1 MKIKAFVS
9 HTLHGLHMAAA
20 SLAVL
25 QLSVG
30 QVLAAAPAV
39 AAAPAFGGLWNSG
52 ADRSGQ
58 TATPIKHVIVII
70 GENRSFDHVFA
81 TYAPT
86 RGQRVH
92 NLLSE
97 GIIQLDA
104 NKNAIPGPNFHKA
117 QQLSAADLGGQDAF
131 LLSPPKQ
138 EFPGNQ
144 LPAPQVGGAEFAQGN
159 FTTSACKSAT
169 GSAEA
174 TCAAKAL
181 ALAQET
187 ENGLPAAADANGLT
201 YYQSLA
207 GGGTGQEKDTP
218 DLRIV
223 NFDNLPAGPFQLTNG
238 TNSATPGFSLVY
250 TDYAQSPVHRFYE
263 MWQQLDCSLEHATFE
278 NPSGC
283 DGKLFAWVESTMG
296 AGNNGLTQTL
306 YAQEFFSK
314 SFSEFF
320 SYPTG
325 FSATNPPTAAQWTAH
340 DFALL
345 DSVPATTGE
354 GSTALGFYNV
364 QQGDVPYFKSLA
376 DTYAMSDNFHQ
387 SVNGGTGANHVML
400 GHGDMIWFSDGN
412 GHPET
417 PPQNVAVTTNP
428 AGFGGTGTID
438 TIENPNPAPGT
449 NNWYTQDGYG
459 SDFNAGF
466 PMSEWD
472 KTQSNGLPIIF
483 GGGSYSDCSDPNQ
496 PGVGPI
502 LDYLRKLRIEPRCE
516 SGHYYLLN
524 NYNPGWF
531 GDGNNAFTDQN
542 PSNTPFTIPPSSTP
556 SIGDDLNDAKV
567 SWKYYGDQWNNYL
580 NDPYQLNFGTNGANA
595 DEYCNICNP
604 FQYDTSIMSSP
615 AQVAA
620 HIQDTVNLYTDI
632 TNGTLPAVSFVK
644 PSGYVDGHPSSSKLD
659 LFEGFV
665 KKIVDQV
672 EASPTYTKDTVIL
685 ITEDEGGGYYDSGY
699 VQPVDFFGDGTRIP
713 LLVVA
718 NPKYLPLR
726 DAGYIS
732 HKYADHVSI
741 LKFIERNWHLPPVT
755 RRSRDNFP
763 NPVQLPDSYAP
774 VNAPAL
780 DDLFDFFD
788 FASPRGFL

>member
-1 MKIKAFVS
+1 MKNTGFLSLA
-9 HTLHGLHMAAA
+9 LHGLRTAAT

-25 QLSVG
+25 QMSVG
-30 QVLAAAPAV
+30 QVLAAAPVAV
-39 AAAPAFGGLWNSG
+39 TAPAFGGLWNSG
-52 ADRSGQ
+52 ADKSGS

-81 TYAPT
+81 TYVPK
-86 RGQRVH
+86 RGQSVH

-97 GIIQLDA
+97 GIIKLDA

-117 QQLSAADLGGQDAF
+117 QQLSASDLGGQDTF

-138 EFPGNQ
+138 EFPSNQ
-144 LPAPQVGGAEFAQGN
+144 LPAPLVGGAEFAQGN
-159 FTTSACKSAT
+159 FTTSACKTAT
-169 GSAEA
+169 GAAAA
-174 TCAAKAL
+174 TCASKAL
-181 ALAQET
+181 ALAQVT
-187 ENGLPAAADANGLT
+187 ENGLPAATDANGLT
-201 YYQSLA
+201 YYQSLV
-207 GGGTGQEKDTP
+207 GGGTGQESDTP

-238 TNSATPGFSLVY
+238 TNSPTPGHSLAY

-263 MWQQLDCSLEHATFE
+263 MWQQLDCSLEHATFD

-283 DGKLFAWVESTMG
+283 DGKLFAWVENTMG
-296 AGNNGLTQTL
+296 AGNNGLTQTK
-306 YAQEFFSK
+306 YGQEFFAT
-314 SFSEFF
+314 SFNEFF
-320 SYPTG
+320 IYPVG
-325 FSATNPPTAAQWTAH
+325 FSAANPPTAAQWTAH

-417 PPQNVAVTTNP
+417 PPHNVAVTTNP
-428 AGFGGTGTID
+428 AGFGGPGVID
-438 TIENPNPAPGT
+438 TIENPNPQPGT

-472 KTQSNGLPIIF
+472 TTQSNGLPIIF
-483 GGGSYSDCSDPNQ
+483 GGGSYSNCSDPGQ
-496 PGVGPI
+496 PGVAPI
-502 LDYLRKLRIEPRCE
+502 VDYLRKLHIDPNCEP
-516 SGHYYLLN
+516 GHYYLLN

-531 GDGNNAFTDQN
+531 GNGNNAFIDHS
-542 PSNTPFTIPPSSTP
+542 PSNTPFTVPPSSTP
-556 SIGDDLNDAKV
+556 SIGDDLNNAKV
-567 SWKYYGDQWNNYL
+567 SWKYYGDQWNNYV

-604 FQYDTSIMSSP
+604 FQYDTSIMSNP

-620 HIQDTVNLYTDI
+620 HIQDTVNLYADI

-665 KKIVDQV
+665 QKIVDQV

-699 VQPVDFFGDGTRIP
+699 VQPLDFFGDGTRIP

-718 NPKYLPLR
+718 NPHYLPLR
-726 DAGYIS
+726 AEGYIS

-741 LKFIERNWHLPPVT
+741 LKFIERNWHLPPVAH
-755 RRSRDNFP
+755 RSRDNFP
-763 NPVQLPDSYAP
+763 NPVQFEGSYAP
-774 VNAPAL
+774 VNSPAL

-788 FASPRGFL
+788 FPSSHGFF